1 MPTLTLIRG
10 LPGSGK
16 TTAALALCSEVPD
29 TIRLNRDALRDS
41 LYNER
46 GVLDYAAETSIT
58 IIQHTAAREALTTKR
73 NVVVDDCNLRARYCR
88 EWADLAVAC
97 DATLNVIDLTGVPV
111 EECIRRDEARKQA
124 GERYVGEKVIRSMHD
139 RYLAAG
145 PLAPPRTSGMRRVGP
160 VYVPDPTLPD
170 AWLIDVDGTLALGRF
185 REPGRRTPCDW
196 SRVGEDDPHQPVI
209 LLAGA
214 LAMAGY
220 RLVVMSGRSDICRD
234 ATHRWLAGHGIA
246 PDALL
251 MRPDGDYRPDRV
263 VKGELFNRHVRGS
276 YCVHGVFDDRDSVV
290 GMWRSL
296 GLMCAQVA
304 PGTF

>member
-16 TTAALALCSEVPD
+16 TTAALALRSEVPD
-29 TIRLNRDALRDS
+29 TIRLNRDAFRDS

-58 IIQHTAAREALTTKR
+58 TIQYTAAREALTARR

-88 EWADLAVAC
+88 EWADLAAAAG
-97 DATLNVIDLTGVPV
+97 ATLNVIDLTGVPV

-124 GERYVGEKVIRSMHD
+124 GGQYVGEKVIRDLHA

-145 PLAPPRTSGMRRVGP
+145 PLAPPRTSGMRRASP
-160 VYVPDPTLPD
+160 AYMPDPTLPG
-170 AWLIDVDGTLALGRF
+170 AWIVDVDGTLALGRF

-196 SRVGEDDPHQPVI
+196 SRVSEDDPHQPVI
-209 LLAGA
+209 LLANA
-214 LAMAGY
+214 LAVAGY

-234 ATHRWLAGHGIA
+234 ATHRWLTDHGIT
-246 PDALL
+246 PDVLL
-251 MRPDGDYRPDRV
+251 MRQDGDYRPDHV
-263 VKGELFNRHVRGS
+263 VKGELFDRHVRGS
-276 YCVHGVFDDRDSVV
+276 YCVHGVLDDRDSVV
-290 GMWRSL
+290 AMWRSL